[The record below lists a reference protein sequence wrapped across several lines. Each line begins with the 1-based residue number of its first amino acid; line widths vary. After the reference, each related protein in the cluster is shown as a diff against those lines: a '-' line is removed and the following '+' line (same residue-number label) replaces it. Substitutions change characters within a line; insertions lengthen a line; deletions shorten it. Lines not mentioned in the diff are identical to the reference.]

1 MNTTPRTHNGAA
13 SHHTGNE
20 RTSSESQARLQ
31 RAVRTLRAI
40 RQRYQI
46 DCMRNS
52 HAGSRSVQV
61 ALGHADMCWIGAAI
75 EALEEAP
82 CCCCSPSCRCHCR
95 EGDPGQRIA

>member
-20 RTSSESQARLQ
+20 RTSSESQAGLQ

-61 ALGHADMCWIGAAI
+61 ALGDADMCWIGAAI
-75 EALEEAP
+75 EALEEALAAAAARAAVVTAEKATRD
-82 CCCCSPSCRCHCR
+82 S
-95 EGDPGQRIA
+95 A